1 MYAIVETGGKQYRVK
16 PGDTIAVERIAGE
29 PGEVL
34 DLGRVLLVAGNG
46 EAAARVGSPGV
57 EGAVVRAEV
66 VEHARG
72 EKIIVFRYKS
82 KVRYRRKTGHR
93 QALTRLR
100 ITDILLNGKS
110 TAVATEARPSATPDT
125 AQAADAARPADSTRT
140 APVGEAVPSA
150 EVAEV
155 TPADAATSRMRR
167 ATAGTETSA
176 AEDAAKSADAER
188 APAEVKTSAEAEA
201 EMPGSAAEASETTD
215 EGSEHTEA

>member
-46 EAAARVGSPGV
+46 DAAARIGSPGV

-100 ITDILLNGKS
+100 ITDIVLNGKS
-110 TAVATEARPSATPDT
+110 TAPVTEARETAGAADATRPVETAPAAEAAEMAVPVPTEARPGPSTESAP
-125 AQAADAARPADSTRT
+125 AADAARPADSTRA
-140 APVGEAVPSA
+140 APAGDEVPSA
-150 EVAEV
+150 EVVEV
-155 TPADAATSRMRR
+155 TPADAAT
-167 ATAGTETSA
+167 
-176 AEDAAKSADAER
+176 
-188 APAEVKTSAEAEA
+188 EA
-201 EMPGSAAEASETTD
+201 EMPVSAGEAGPPSD
-215 EGSEHTEA
+215 EEAPEHTEA